1 MIVGLNHIAIAVPD
15 FEEAIERFLLDFG
28 LNFKGTED
36 VVSAKTKT
44 AFFPIEGTQIEL
56 IHPLNSE
63 SPVQKFLDKLQM
75 AHLSKQQDIEVLQA
89 KANMM
94 EVVQVQVQ
102 PEDKQME

>member
-56 IHPLNSE
+56 IHPLSE
-63 SPVQKFLDKLQM
+63 DSPVQKFWK
-75 AHLSKQQDIEVLQA
+75 
-89 KANMM
+89 NG
-94 EVVQVQVQ
+94 VVVCITFALR
-102 PEDKQME
+102 PMP